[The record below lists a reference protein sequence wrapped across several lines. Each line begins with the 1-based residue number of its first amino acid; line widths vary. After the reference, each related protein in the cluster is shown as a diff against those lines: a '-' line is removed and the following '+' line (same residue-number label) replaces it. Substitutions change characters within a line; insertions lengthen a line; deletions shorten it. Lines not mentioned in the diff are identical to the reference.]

1 MDAAR
6 GRGDAR
12 PELLLRLA
20 TAPAAYL
27 EGACSNPALDE
38 EGVALLLKRTNHLER
53 KQHHRAIRPAVES
66 RIPLAVAVDAV
77 LGNQRLEDA
86 GLRDAAA

>member
-1 MDAAR
+1 
-6 GRGDAR
+6 
-12 PELLLRLA
+12 
-20 TAPAAYL
+20 
-27 EGACSNPALDE
+27 
-38 EGVALLLKRTNHLER
+38 
-53 KQHHRAIRPAVES
+53 VES